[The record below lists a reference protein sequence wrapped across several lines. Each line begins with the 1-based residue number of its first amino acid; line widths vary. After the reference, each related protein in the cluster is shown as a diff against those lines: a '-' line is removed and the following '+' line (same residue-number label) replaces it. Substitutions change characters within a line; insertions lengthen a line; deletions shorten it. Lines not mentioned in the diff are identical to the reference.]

1 MYVSEAQLLESGK
14 DWYIETPVGSEG
26 PVESQIE
33 ADDYMDLLNVVHA
46 ARAGTACDD
55 HDYQEEEMTGF

>member
-1 MYVSEAQLLESGK
+1 MYVSEAQLLESGS

-26 PVESQIE
+26 PVESQVE
-33 ADDYMDLLNVVHA
+33 ATDYLDLLNLVHA

-55 HDYQEEEMTGF
+55 YDYPVEEMISF